1 MKFLSSFLVCASL
14 AFTPSSYA
22 QDGNKAAAQ
31 SIQAALESSSDTISF
46 VETAGEWK
54 AGNGESGTHRVV
66 LMENG
71 GDAQQL
77 FIQWVPEDNAAKG
90 NVPFTL
96 EIEEVASLQQKIIDV
111 SSHSDLEGQLNVFL
125 ETETKGDPNLPYGY
139 ELFLT
144 GQKDYTFSVAASN

>member
-1 MKFLSSFLVCASL
+1 MAFPTSSF
-14 AFTPSSYA
+14 A

-31 SIQAALESSSDTISF
+31 SIQAALESASDTISF

-54 AGNGESGTHRVV
+54 NGNGASGTHRVV

-71 GDAQQL
+71 ESKQQL
-77 FIQWVPEDNAAKG
+77 FIQWVPADNAAKG
-90 NVPFTL
+90 NIPYTL
-96 EIEEVASLQQKIIDV
+96 EIKEVVSLEQEIIDV